1 MARRRVRRLLRSP
14 PAGCYASAY
23 TTLAEQNTV
32 GGTFYD
38 TELDLEKLLKAW
50 KTLTTANFTGRVLR
64 VGIQIGRKIVNATA
78 LCFGPGSV
86 QIMGS
91 RNSEHMRLLLHM
103 INDRFLACGYPSEI
117 KYISLDNKVAAGA
130 FGFYVRLE
138 ELHMNIPKF
147 LTYYC
152 PSAFPGLVSVW
163 NDPDATKCTMVV
175 FENGKVQVL
184 GIEDITIAN
193 ERYKLLCIVAGQYK
207 VDANIANQTNKSIQR
222 DVCNR
227 NRMQTLALM
236 PAAIRGNAER
246 KSMKLGNFLYEY
258 LQLNRHREQDTAFQ
272 QGLEEFMRDKMLSKE
287 ERKAKKLAADQ
298 AAALVAASAPEPA
311 PVDINQTLVTAVGA
325 KRGRPANPNKPPKKQ
340 RVAIDP
346 ATGLPRQKRAYV
358 RRAQP
363 QPAPV
368 GE

>member
-1 MARRRVRRLLRSP
+1 MRSP

-103 INDRFLACGYPSEI
+103 INDRFLECGYRSEI

-207 VDANIANQTNKSIQR
+207 VDANIANQTNKSVQR

-258 LQLNRHREQDTAFQ
+258 LQLNRHRQQDTAYQ
-272 QGLEEFMRDKMLSKE
+272 QGLEEFMRDKLLSKE
-287 ERKAKKLAADQ
+287 ERKAKKEAEAR
-298 AAALVAASAPEPA
+298 AAALVALTAPSTAIEEHA
-311 PVDINQTLVTAVGA
+311 PVPTAPLSSATTTTPPKTGA
-325 KRGRPANPNKPPKKQ
+325 KRGRPPNPDKVKRQ
-340 RVAIDP
+340 RADADP
-346 ATGLPRQKRAYV
+346 NAPPRQKRSYN
-358 RRAQP
+358 RRAVVAQ
-363 QPAPV
+363 QIN
-368 GE
+368 